1 MIDILTEIER
11 APNGRY
17 HYVIRSL
24 IGLALF
30 FALFGRY
37 TDHLIGNMMGVFAQ
51 DENANVWLVPH
62 VLRVVIRA
70 GRGLSPQDQE
80 DTDCPQGWP
89 TRCIH
94 L

>member
-1 MIDILTEIER
+1 VTDRLTEIER
-11 APNGRY
+11 ALIGQY

-24 IGLALF
+24 SGLAVF

-37 TDHLIGNMMGVFAQ
+37 TDHLIGHMMGVFAQ
-51 DENANVWLVPH
+51 DENANLWLVPH

-80 DTDCPQGWP
+80 DTNCPLGWP